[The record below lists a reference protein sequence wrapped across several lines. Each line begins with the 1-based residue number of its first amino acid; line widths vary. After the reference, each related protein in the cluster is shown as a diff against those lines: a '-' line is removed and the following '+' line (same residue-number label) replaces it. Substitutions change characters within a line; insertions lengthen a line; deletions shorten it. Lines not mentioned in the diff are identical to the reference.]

1 MTRAR
6 RMVLPPA
13 LALLLSTGAVAAG
26 PESCLSLDN
35 NFAVAACANQYL
47 PGDPTAQFRHNP
59 DPPPPKNRVRPA
71 PGYGDV
77 QIYSVPPVQVRAVE
91 TSNGRAS
98 LERDVQRAALLNQ
111 AAIALSIAGG
121 LGMIFGLWR
130 WRASLVRTCKF
141 CAAKLT
147 PGSSVCRKCFRA
159 V

>member
-6 RMVLPPA
+6 RMLLPPV
-13 LALLLSTGAVAAG
+13 LALLLCTGPAVAG
-26 PESCLSLDN
+26 PESCLTLDN

-47 PGDPTAQFRHNP
+47 PVDPTVQFRHNAEP
-59 DPPPPKNRVRPA
+59 APPRNQVRPG

-77 QIYSVPPVQVRAVE
+77 QFYSVPPIQARAVDN
-91 TSNGRAS
+91 SGGRAS

-111 AAIALSIAGG
+111 AAVALSIAGG
-121 LGMIFGLWR
+121 LGVIFGLWR
-130 WRASLVRTCKF
+130 WRASLVRPCKF